1 MLTKK
6 QKKQLIEE
14 LADKINHQSS
24 LVFTDFKGLK
34 VGEISD
40 LRKQL
45 REVNA
50 EYAVAKKT
58 LIKLALEKAGKDD
71 IDISHFQGSI
81 ALALGYDD
89 PIMPIKIVNRFS
101 KEHKTLDILG
111 GIMKSKLL
119 LADEVKELALIPS
132 KDELLAKLVGSL
144 KSPISGLVNVLE
156 GNIRNLI
163 SIFKQISES

>member
-1 MLTKK
+1 MLTKQ

-14 LADKINHQSS
+14 LADKINRQNS

-45 REVNA
+45 REVGA

-58 LIKLALEKAGKDD
+58 LIKLALEKAGKKN

-81 ALALGYDD
+81 ALALGYED
-89 PIMPIKIVNRFS
+89 PIMPVKTISKFS
-101 KEHKTLDILG
+101 KDHKVLDIIG
-111 GIMKSKLL
+111 GIMDNKLL
-119 LADEVKELALIPS
+119 SVDEIRELALIPS
-132 KDELLAKLVGSL
+132 RDELLAKLVGSL

-163 SIFKQISES
+163 SILKQLSTE